1 MTIKEEA
8 EKRAGVQFEGL
19 NKIGEPVYVADHPAK
34 LENCRMRIA
43 DYEACAHGP
52 SVQALVGALRFY
64 ADGKCDLEPKPEKA
78 HLYVKDFE
86 MNSPEWLQRSMSDF
100 VSGRK
105 ARDAIEA
112 WERATK

>member
-8 EKRAGVQFEGL
+8 L
-19 NKIGEPVYVADHPAK
+19 NYSRTHGGQSCYDASIGG
-34 LENCRMRIA
+34 
-43 DYEACAHGP
+43 YEACAKGE